1 MVYYRRIFLIF
12 VFLMFFFITS
22 CQAVVL
28 TYTTDNYTFDF
39 DTTNR
44 IPSNTVDVM
53 RDFKYVCLAQRS
65 SRPIRIYTF

>member
-12 VFLMFFFITS
+12 LFLMFFFITS

-39 DTTNR
+39 DTDNR
-44 IPSNTVDVM
+44 ISVTAVDVM

-65 SRPIRIYTF
+65 SRSIRIYSF